1 VFPDAGFVPIPDLS
15 AAAQRR
21 WRFKID
27 PHSRCFVGHFD
38 GAPILPAVAHLAL
51 AWQACT
57 AEMAREALT
66 GLRDFRLLHPLGPG
80 DEVEVACSDGVAAD
94 SVHFEIRCGDT
105 TASTGTLLLATFGPT
120 RG

>member
-1 VFPDAGFVPIPDLS
+1 VFPDAGFVSIPDLN

-27 PHSRCFVGHFD
+27 PHSHCFLGHFD

-51 AWQACT
+51 ALKAST
-57 AEMAREALT
+57 AESARGPLT
-66 GLRDFRLLHPLGPG
+66 GVRDFRLLHPLGPG

-94 SVHFEIRCGDT
+94 SVRFEIRCGDKT
-105 TASTGTLLLATFGPT
+105 MSTGTLLLAPPGPAH
-120 RG
+120 G